1 MNYREIVRLSL
12 ILVFIANLTQC
23 AQDETPQIVSILG
36 PYLQNMSDEEVTI
49 CWASREGATGISEGD
64 SIVQD
69 VSQYHHHKSII
80 THLKPNTTY
89 SYDVL
94 GDGTGRGQG
103 TFTTFPDS
111 MQPFHFTV
119 LGDTRTRHDFH

>member
-12 ILVFIANLTQC
+12 ILVLIASLTQC
-23 AQDETPQIVSILG
+23 AQDETPQTVSILG

-69 VSQYHHHKSII
+69 VSEAQYYI
-80 THLKPNTTY
+80 L
-89 SYDVL
+89 L
-94 GDGTGRGQG
+94 
-103 TFTTFPDS
+103 
-111 MQPFHFTV
+111 
-119 LGDTRTRHDFH
+119 